1 MATEHHHHHQHHG
14 YGHSAAFGSGGKA
27 DASSSGGGAHHS
39 HKSFKRKY
47 RKLKLRFDAVMK
59 QSDDLFRKDII
70 ATAQVKRITEENVF
84 VPNFLSPSLNIH
96 PTNLPNRRLLDLLL
110 DLNSTYHLPRH
121 KRYNIGS
128 PSCSTPVG
136 FLSPE
141 HLAKYQ
147 NSNEEDVEPM
157 DLDPAAN
164 TTTTTVAVV
173 DKKLHS
179 IAGAVRDSD
188 SSESESSDGSEED
201 DDESEDEDEEEE
213 EEDFPRDIPE
223 YDDLSVSELELE
235 EIRVERYTRGEPT
248 TPPLYVRKGLE
259 ALSRRRAQRK
269 KEARRRTRKLA
280 KKNNNGVTIKP
291 ESSTPVISIGPNTI
305 ATTASNPAAPG
316 TGGVGGAE
324 THIDKDKD
332 KPRIL
337 LPPDDLYH
345 PGSTPPYLRDPS
357 PFLLTVEEEEEYY
370 ASIDQHMSFHPNRP
384 STFELTQHND
394 DAVPVPDAAEDQ
406 RNPMSVYS
414 WLKRNQPQI
423 FLQEV
428 EEPGGGGGGPGTG
441 VGGAGGPGRKGGR
454 GKSGPKR
461 RVNMEGEE
469 EEMHAKGQGMK
480 RKRKGDE
487 QEGMGMGVITPT
499 PVKVAGA
506 GGTGGTGAGGS
517 GGKGGSG
524 GRGRKKK
531 EVLQGS
537 LEEGTPVGKKVR
549 R

>member
-1 MATEHHHHHQHHG
+1 MATEHHHQHQHHG
-14 YGHSAAFGSGGKA
+14 YGHSAVFGSGGKA

-70 ATAQVKRITEENVF
+70 ATAQVKRITEENV
-84 VPNFLSPSLNIH
+84 
-96 PTNLPNRRLLDLLL
+96 RLLDLLL
-110 DLNSTYHLPRH
+110 DLNSSYHLPRH
-121 KRYNIGS
+121 KRYNVGS

-157 DLDPAAN
+157 DLDPATS
-164 TTTTTVAVV
+164 TTTTTAAVV

-201 DDESEDEDEEEE
+201 DDESEDEEEE

-235 EIRVERYTRGEPT
+235 EIRVERYKRGEPT

-259 ALSRRRAQRK
+259 AISRRRVQRK
-269 KEARRRTRKLA
+269 REARRRTRKLA

-291 ESSTPVISIGPNTI
+291 ESSTPVITIGPNTI
-305 ATTASNPAAPG
+305 ATSATNPAAPG
-316 TGGVGGAE
+316 SVGVGGAE

-370 ASIDQHMSFHPNRP
+370 ASIDQHMSFHPSRP
-384 STFELTQHND
+384 SIFELTQHND
-394 DAVPVPDAAEDQ
+394 DAIPVPDAAEDQ

-428 EEPGGGGGGPGTG
+428 EEPGGGGGGPGAG

-461 RVNMEGEE
+461 RVNVEGEE
-469 EEMHAKGQGMK
+469 EEIHAKGQGMK
-480 RKRKGDE
+480 RKRKGDD
-487 QEGMGMGVITPT
+487 QEGVGMGVIAPT
-499 PVKVAGA
+499 PVKMPGT
-506 GGTGGTGAGGS
+506 GGTAGTGAGGS
-517 GGKGGSG
+517 SGKGGSG

-537 LEEGTPVGKKVR
+537 PEEGTPVGKKVR

>member
-1 MATEHHHHHQHHG
+1 MATEHHLHQHQGHG
-14 YGHSAAFGSGGKA
+14 HGAASSGGGKA
-27 DASSSGGGAHHS
+27 DGSGGAGGTHHS

-70 ATAQVKRITEENVF
+70 ATAQVKRITEENV
-84 VPNFLSPSLNIH
+84 
-96 PTNLPNRRLLDLLL
+96 RLLDLLL
-110 DLNSTYHLPRH
+110 DLNSTPHLPRH

-141 HLAKYQ
+141 HLAQYQ

-157 DLDPAAN
+157 EFDPVASTTASTIAA
-164 TTTTTVAVV
+164 AVV

-188 SSESESSDGSEED
+188 SSESEASDDSEEGD
-201 DDESEDEDEEEE
+201 DVSEEDEDEEEE

-223 YDDLSVSELELE
+223 YDDLSGSELELE
-235 EIRVERYTRGEPT
+235 EIREERYKRGEPT

-259 ALSRRRAQRK
+259 AQSLRRAQRK
-269 KEARRRTRKLA
+269 KEARRRARRLA
-280 KKNNNGVTIKP
+280 KKDKNGVIVKP
-291 ESSTPVISIGPNTI
+291 ESSTPLMTATSNTI
-305 ATTASNPAAPG
+305 TTTTTAAPG
-316 TGGVGGAE
+316 STGMGGAE
-324 THIDKDKD
+324 LQIVKDKD

-357 PFLLTVEEEEEYY
+357 PFLLTVKEEEEYY
-370 ASIDQHMSFHPNRP
+370 ASIDQYMCIHPNGP
-384 STFELTQHND
+384 SNSESTQHND
-394 DAVPVPDAAEDQ
+394 DAVPPVPDIAEDQ
-406 RNPMSVYS
+406 RNPMSVFS

-428 EEPGGGGGGPGTG
+428 EEPGSGGGGAGAGAG
-441 VGGAGGPGRKGGR
+441 AGGAGGPGRKGGR

-461 RVNMEGEE
+461 RVNVEGEDDE
-469 EEMHAKGQGMK
+469 LHAKGQGLK
-480 RKRKGDE
+480 RKRKGEE
-487 QEGMGMGVITPT
+487 QEGVRTGAGVITP
-499 PVKVAGA
+499 VKIPGGAGA
-506 GGTGGTGAGGS
+506 GGAASGS
-517 GGKGGSG
+517 GGKGGSGSGGKGGRGSG

-531 EVLQGS
+531 EVLQGAA
-537 LEEGTPVGKKVR
+537 EEGTPVGKKLR